1 MKEQQRVDNEH
12 NVPRQIMQHFTGLLL
27 GGKLDQWA
35 ELFAPNATFE
45 FPYSPPGYP
54 QRLEG
59 KSAIF
64 NHVNTLFTLVEIQQ
78 FSEPVILLDADQ
90 QRFVAEFTCEGTFL
104 DTGKPYNQTYISV
117 VSYDGDKITHYR
129 DYWNPLVV
137 MESEMGGVV
146 DEQ

>member
-1 MKEQQRVDNEH
+1 MKEQQEVDNEQ
-12 NVPRQIMQHFTGLLL
+12 NVPKQIMQHFTGLLL
-27 GGKLDQWA
+27 EGKLDQWS
-35 ELFAPNATFE
+35 ELFAPDAIFE

-64 NHVNTLFTLVEIQQ
+64 NHVNALFKFLKIHQ
-78 FSEPVILLDADQ
+78 FSEPTILIDSDQ
-90 QRFVAEFTCEGTFL
+90 QRFVAEFTCEGVFL
-104 DTGKPYNQTYISV
+104 STGKPYNQTYISV
-117 VSYDGDKITHYR
+117 VSYDYDKITHYR
-129 DYWNPLVV
+129 DYWNPLIV